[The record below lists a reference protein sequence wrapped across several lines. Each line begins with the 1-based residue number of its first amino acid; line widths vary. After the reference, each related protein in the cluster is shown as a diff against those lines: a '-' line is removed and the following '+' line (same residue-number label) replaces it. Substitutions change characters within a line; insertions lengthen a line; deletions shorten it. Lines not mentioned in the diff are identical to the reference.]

1 MCVTQQAQP
10 AAAAARAAAD
20 GLCVCHVALCF
31 PSLLRQVY
39 NFDSREKVRADE
51 EAAAAAEA
59 ATRERA
65 LASERA
71 YRHGVLL
78 ERATGSK
85 RRRADDDVE
94 DAAAVAPDA
103 QLARREG
110 GGGAA
115 AHVNL
120 FEDIEARRARACSGV
135 CAQLPRRAQRHVGL
149 RC

>member
-1 MCVTQQAQP
+1 
-10 AAAAARAAAD
+10 
-20 GLCVCHVALCF
+20 
-31 PSLLRQVY
+31 VY
-39 NFDSREKVRADE
+39 NFDAREKVRADE

-85 RRRADDDVE
+85 RRRADDVE

-120 FEDIEARRARACSGV
+120 FEDIEARRAQAPAAACVPSCHEAHN
-135 CAQLPRRAQRHVGL
+135 CA
-149 RC
+149 